1 MVQFVVLNKA
11 AERATLA
18 KKAPLF
24 QADSDLDDVSIQVND
39 KKLGRS
45 TTRSKK
51 SAKEVTSE
59 EDVDEEDEEEIQKKK
74 KKEKSKS
81 KIQPKKKE
89 KKGSIKMVSFKYDIP
104 DEDHSFHALHK
115 RTGSIDVQKIILKNF
130 NPEKVS
136 IFYFSLL
143 CTIIILIMYF

>member
-1 MVQFVVLNKA
+1 MN
-11 AERATLA
+11 
-18 KKAPLF
+18 
-24 QADSDLDDVSIQVND
+24 N

-59 EDVDEEDEEEIQKKK
+59 EDVDEEDEEDEEEIQKKK
-74 KKEKSKS
+74 KKDKSRS

-89 KKGSIKMVSFKYDIP
+89 KKGSVKMVSFKYDIP

-115 RTGSIDVQKIILKNF
+115 RTGSIDVQKIISKNF

-143 CTIIILIMYF
+143 CTIIMLIMYF